1 MNEEEILYKAK
12 NSKSSIFFAFICSL
26 FIIGFA
32 IFIQLLKLK
41 YFSRPFLSLSSTM
54 DWVLLG
60 LVVASIWIVIA
71 AIRAYFS
78 DFLGIAHNAIL
89 IKMGTEYKKISFG
102 DIELIKKYVAG
113 RYSHGST
120 GKAYTLIKMKNGTEV
135 FGPNI
140 SNLKEFTNK
149 IKTCY
154 PLFNN
159 YKGIVQGYDDDIR
172 RASVNGLILLLFAM
186 YCTYKIFNKN
196 IQSIEAQVFIG
207 GLIILYI
214 WAFSQLAKLITPI
227 KNRYFSEET
236 KMMLA
241 SIKASE
247 KELEA
252 KEEKRL
258 RQLKEQEEESIVTNY
273 CPICGSRLID
283 FKCNRCEVSL
293 DNIYDV
299 KKFYCINCG
308 TKRED
313 LEPACLNCDFS
324 FNL

>member
-12 NSKSSIFFAFICSL
+12 NSKNSMFFALICSL
-26 FIIGFA
+26 LMIGFA
-32 IFIQLLKLK
+32 IFIQLFKLK
-41 YFSRPFLSLSSTM
+41 YSSRPFISVSSTL
-54 DWVLLG
+54 DWVLIVLIITAICIII
-60 LVVASIWIVIA
+60 ASIYS
-71 AIRAYFS
+71 YFTN
-78 DFLGIAHNAIL
+78 FLGITKSGLLVKYGVIYQ
-89 IKMGTEYKKISFG
+89 KVPFK
-102 DIELIKKYVAG
+102 DIELIKRYIAG
-113 RYSHGST
+113 RYAQGIT

-135 FGPNI
+135 LASSI
-140 SNLKEFTNK
+140 TSLEDFTKK
-149 IKTCY
+149 IKLYY
-154 PLFNN
+154 PSFNN
-159 YKGIVQGYDDDIR
+159 DKGIIESYKEDINVI
-172 RASVNGLILLLFAM
+172 SIIIIMLLIAI
-186 YCTYKIFNKN
+186 YCIYKIHSGTYNTSSL
-196 IQSIEAQVFIG
+196 IECLSIP
-207 GLIILYI
+207 ILVTLFYI
-214 WAFSQLAKLITPI
+214 VKLIGVV
-227 KNRYFSEET
+227 KNRYFSEDT

-252 KEEKRL
+252 KEEERL

-273 CPICGSRLID
+273 CPICRSRLID

-313 LEPACLNCDFS
+313 LEPACLNCGFS